1 MSSNATTDDKAATLA
16 GTNIERTDST
26 TALAMEHHRLAMHLN
41 LLEKDA
47 THPIDLVVEGSHM
60 NPALVLRAGQALR
73 SAHSDVRLDYEL
85 MREVLMEVIRTR
97 IAELDEKLVGTQGG
111 NQPIERLQYGDQ
123 TEA

>member
-1 MSSNATTDDKAATLA
+1 
-16 GTNIERTDST
+16 
-26 TALAMEHHRLAMHLN
+26 MHLN

-47 THPIDLVVEGSHM
+47 THPIDLVVEGSRM

-97 IAELDEKLVGTQGG
+97 IAELDEKLVGSQGG
-111 NQPIERLQYGDQ
+111 NKPIERLQYGDQ

>member
-1 MSSNATTDDKAATLA
+1 MSSNATTADKAATLA
-16 GTNIERTDST
+16 GTDIERTDST
-26 TALAMEHHRLAMHLN
+26 TALAKEHHRLAMHLN

-47 THPIDLVVEGSHM
+47 THPIDLVVEGSRM

-97 IAELDEKLVGTQGG
+97 IAELDEKLVGSQGG
-111 NQPIERLQYGDQ
+111 NKPIERLQYGDQ